1 MYLRASSGQSDPHV
15 SSSLLLQ
22 PCNALMLFIEC
33 LCCCRCTNLEG
44 PSELKLKLKAC
55 SGCGAAHYCGLACQR
70 AAWPA
75 HRAACKALRSSAA

>member
-1 MYLRASSGQSDPHV
+1 MCLRASSGQSDPNV
-15 SSSLLLQ
+15 NIALLVQ
-22 PCNALMLFIEC
+22 PRDALTSFIKC
-33 LCCCRCTNLEG
+33 LCCCRCTNLEE

-55 SGCGAAHYCGLACQR
+55 SGCGVAHFCGLACQR